1 MLKLRKL
8 VFDSRAK
15 EIADNNMRY
24 LSQEQKNETIYN
36 ISIQELKKGNTFED
50 VFGNETNLDYMI
62 QAIKAIKA
70 IKAEAKYLEKDFAK
84 EVASM

>member
-1 MLKLRKL
+1 L

-24 LSQEQKNETIYN
+24 LSQEQKDETIYN
-36 ISIQELKKGNTFED
+36 ISIKEFKKGNTFED

-62 QAIKAIKA
+62 QAF
-70 IKAEAKYLEKDFAK
+70 KAEAEYLEKDFAK

>member
-1 MLKLRKL
+1 
-8 VFDSRAK
+8 
-15 EIADNNMRY
+15 MRY

-62 QAIKAIKA
+62 QAIKA
-70 IKAEAKYLEKDFAK
+70 EAKYLEKDFAK